1 VKNTRGILAL
11 VSAVTI
17 LAWAPGCSS
26 SKSSTPAKD
35 EVEVVPFASTI
46 MLSEAD
52 LARLTP
58 ETGDGKLVFPDAPAS
73 LASVATGQIIVAG
86 KSAATP
92 KGLLRIVKSAARDGT
107 SLTLETLHAPLQLAF
122 RKVHIK
128 SALHGTGELGKLP
141 WPGSDETL
149 AYDPFSHHV
158 GASQP
163 VHAIVFDGDGDQTTT
178 NDQVAVDGEL
188 AAAVDFTFR
197 LDFDWGAL
205 QDLPSFVE
213 DCITNLLEAKS
224 CSLLDLLPEAKA
236 DFDVTPSLASSLQLH
251 GAAILEFDKEIVLF
265 NQNLGELVFGPIV
278 VTPNAQ
284 VMAHVEGAASAAFEA
299 SVDAAIDFEAS
310 VTLSS
315 KHPSTPDYQPPR
327 LKDVKLDARPP
338 KVTLKASAQAGLG
351 VELSLLIYGVTGPFA
366 SARAYGRVDADVFR
380 QPCVQLHAGLEGS
393 LGAKIT
399 TPALLFLDP
408 ITLFDWRAD
417 FDPVDQLLDVPVPG
431 CEPPPNASMLPP
443 GAGPDANHLAMPA
456 FEPWSRSWPS
466 LMDSGGA
473 IGGGTTYWLDQ
484 QKSIDGRFVVAARHA
499 AALVKIDQDG
509 ALTWG
514 RQLFS
519 APDDPFAI
527 LHPVR
532 TVPAADASMWVL
544 AEPRLPPL
552 SVLKVNQ
559 SGHVVL
565 RREIDVPDPMGCGL
579 APVGLARDDSAGL
592 YVVASCTA
600 SRKIHVV
607 HLDGSGAV
615 VGARS
620 FADQGGAAIDPMVVT
635 RAGRDLFIS
644 GRLRPSADEMFAV
657 RFDAS
662 GAVSFANRYTA
673 CQAGPDVYP
682 VRGLVEANGDVTV
695 AGRGG
700 AEHNGFIA
708 RLKVDGSVG
717 FAAFPGFGFGA
728 GSVFTLDSI
737 AELPTTG
744 YVASGSTARFTR
756 PDPEGTM
763 SVALLQLDA
772 VGRPMWAKRYT
783 LQGAAGQYLLAGQT
797 DLQLT
802 DDGGIIVTGI
812 VQHDP
817 PGVDA
822 DLWGMKVF
830 AKDGNIAFTSG
841 KAVVTAIDALPDD
854 AVVALP
860 CSLDAAPWSV
870 TVSDEPAVTTRA
882 AETAVIPWAS
892 PAAMQTP

>member
-1 VKNTRGILAL
+1 
-11 VSAVTI
+11 
-17 LAWAPGCSS
+17 
-26 SKSSTPAKD
+26 
-35 EVEVVPFASTI
+35 VPFATTVV
-46 MLSEAD
+46 LSDAD
-52 LARLTP
+52 LTRLTP

-73 LASVATGQIIVAG
+73 LASIATGQVIVAG
-86 KSAATP
+86 KSAASP
-92 KGLLRIVKSAARDGT
+92 KGLLRIVKSAAREGT

-128 SALHGTGELGKLP
+128 SARHSTGELGNLP
-141 WPGSDETL
+141 WPGSDDTL
-149 AYDPFSHHV
+149 AYDPFGQHV

-163 VHAIVFDGDGDQTTT
+163 VHAIVFDGDGDPTTT

-205 QDLPSFVE
+205 EDLPSLVE
-213 DCITNLLEAKS
+213 NCITGLLEAKS
-224 CSLLDLLPEAKA
+224 CSLLDLLPEAKST
-236 DFDVTPSLASSLQLH
+236 FEVTPSLASTLDLH
-251 GAAILEFDKEIVLF
+251 GASVLEFDKEIVLF
-265 NQNLGELVFGPIV
+265 NENLGELVFGPIV

-284 VMAHVEGAASAAFEA
+284 IVAHVAGAASASFEA
-299 SVDAAIDFEAS
+299 SVDAAIDFQTS

-315 KHPSTPDYQPPR
+315 KHPNTPDYQPPH
-327 LKDVKLDARPP
+327 LEHVKLDARPP
-338 KVTLKASAQAGLG
+338 KVTLKASARAGLG
-351 VELSLLIYGVTGPFA
+351 VELSLLIYGVAGPFA
-366 SARAYGRVDADVFR
+366 SARAYGLVDADVFR
-380 QPCVQLHAGLEGS
+380 RPCVQLHAGLEGS

-399 TPALLFLDP
+399 TPAFLFLDP
-408 ITLFDWRAD
+408 ITLLDWKAE
-417 FDPVDQLLDVPVPG
+417 FEPVDQLLDVPVPG

-443 GAGPDANHLAMPA
+443 GQGPDANHLAMPT

-466 LMDSGGA
+466 LMDSGGT

-484 QKSIDGRFVVAARHA
+484 QRSIDGRFVVAARHS
-499 AALVKIDQDG
+499 AALVKIDEGG

-514 RQLFS
+514 RQLYS
-519 APDDPFAI
+519 APNDPFAI

-532 TVPAADASMWVL
+532 TVPAADAGMWVL
-544 AEPRLPPL
+544 AEAGLPPL
-552 SVLKVNQ
+552 SVLKVTQAGN
-559 SGHVVL
+559 VVL
-565 RREIDVPDPMGCGL
+565 RREIDLPDPIGCGL
-579 APVGLARDDSAGL
+579 APVGLARDDAAGL

-600 SRKIHVV
+600 SHEIYVV

-615 VGARS
+615 VGTRS
-620 FADQGGAAIDPMVVT
+620 FADGSGAALDPMVVT
-635 RAGRDLFIS
+635 RAGHDLFIS
-644 GRLRPSADEMFAV
+644 GRLRPSGDEMFAL
-657 RFDAS
+657 RLDAS
-662 GAVSFANRYTA
+662 GAMSFAKRYTA
-673 CQAGPDVYP
+673 CAAGPDVYP
-682 VRGLVEANGDVTV
+682 VRGLVESNGDVTV

-717 FAAFPGFGFGA
+717 FAAFPGFGFGV

-763 SVALLQLDA
+763 SLALVRLDA

-783 LQGAAGQYLLAGQT
+783 LQGATGQYLLAGQT

-802 DDGGIIVTGI
+802 DDGGIIVTAI

-822 DLWGMKVF
+822 DLWVMKVF

-841 KAVVTAIDALPDD
+841 KAVVTAIDVPPDN

-860 CSLDAAPWSV
+860 CSLEAAPWSV
-870 TVSDEPAVTTRA
+870 TMIDEPMVATRA
-882 AETAVIPWAS
+882 AETVVVPWTS
-892 PAAMQTP
+892 SAAMQTP